1 MELAIWIGAAMTVAG
16 LIGIFWCV
24 RLAIRANRAKLPDD
38 RMRAEMQKVVV
49 LNVAALGISA
59 LGLGLVA
66 VGVIL
71 S

>member
-1 MELAIWIGAAMTVAG
+1 MELAIWIGAAMTLAG
-16 LIGIFWCV
+16 LLGIFWCV
-24 RLAIRANRAKLPDD
+24 RLAVRANRAKLPDD
-38 RMRAEMQKVVV
+38 QMRAEMQKVVL

>member
-1 MELAIWIGAAMTVAG
+1 MEWAIWAGAAMTVAG
-16 LIGIFWCV
+16 LAGIFWCV
-24 RLAIRANRAKLPDD
+24 RMAIGANRAKLPDD
-38 RMRAEMQKVVV
+38 RMRETMQKVVL
-49 LNVAALGISA
+49 LNVASLGFSA